1 MEGKDERVQKTYI
14 HYRKENYLQ
23 NQINLNYS
31 PDIQKIQKIYK
42 RQANTLKSSMQE
54 LENFTRNKGG
64 KSIVEALGLQQE
76 LSDVKQGKN
85 FITNESIIELTKQI
99 REGLIE
105 TKKISKDINTFS
117 NSNTDITQLNTYITL
132 IKEVITNYDKCNKDF
147 LSACLTL
154 YEGQSK
160 KQQDLKQI
168 FQTKNGLQLL
178 NVNKS
183 ALTSLQSLKNS
194 IEKLNQ
200 IKAQIQSGEQ
210 EKTITY
216 FSNTQQKE
224 VSVFYSAYLYRLSY
238 LFTNILG
245 GIGEGVGIVFAFQ
258 KLDDFFIKEKSNLN
272 FTIKGTGTQTTQK
285 QGKATTKKADY
296 EIEITKDGAKIKFG
310 ISAKAQHLKRG
321 KITKTYF
328 QTSKLQVFM
337 AAARLSKVEKYL
349 FYNSLYHNINNDTQQ
364 YLRRRIAASN
374 LLNAIAGKKQGENV
388 LFLQYLDGIVR
399 LDDFF
404 QTLGNNTELKAFPSL
419 SISGINT
426 VKRQNNSLQDLSY
439 EEKTRLAYQSSKD
452 LIKQYNNLLSQLF
465 YEH

>member
-1 MEGKDERVQKTYI
+1 MEEKDERVQKTYI
-14 HYRKENYLQ
+14 HYRKENFLQ

-31 PDIQKIQKIYK
+31 PDVQKIQKIYK
-42 RQANTLKSSMQE
+42 RQANVLKNSMQE
-54 LENFTRNKGG
+54 LENFTGNNGG
-64 KSIVEALGLQQE
+64 KSIIEALGLQQE
-76 LSDVKQGKN
+76 LSDIEQGKN
-85 FITNESIIELTKQI
+85 FITNESIIKLTKQI

-105 TKKISKDINTFS
+105 TKKISKNINTFS
-117 NSNTDITQLNTYITL
+117 NSDITKLDNYITL
-132 IKEVITNYDKCNKDF
+132 IKKVIANYNKCNKDF
-147 LSACLTL
+147 LSACLAL
-154 YEGQSK
+154 YEGQPK
-160 KQQDLKQI
+160 KQQDLEQI
-168 FQTKNGLQLL
+168 FQAKNGLQLL

-194 IEKLNQ
+194 IEQLDK
-200 IKAQIQSGEQ
+200 IKTQIQSGEQ
-210 EKTITY
+210 EKTVTY

-224 VSVFYSAYLYRLSY
+224 VPVSYSAYLYRLSY

-258 KLDDFFIKEKSNLN
+258 KLDDFFTKEKSNLN

-296 EIEITKDGAKIKFG
+296 EIEIMNDSAKIKFG
-310 ISAKAQHLKRG
+310 ISAKAQHLKRD
-321 KITKTYF
+321 KKTRTYF

-337 AAARLSKVEKYL
+337 SAAKLSKVEKYL

-374 LLNAIAGKKQGENV
+374 LLNAITGKKQGENV

-426 VKRQNNSLQDLSY
+426 IKRQNNSLQDLSY